1 MSSYTK
7 RARSW
12 DCFQRAKAGAAD
24 KALLKAHSGAKQL
37 PWGRRG
43 LYNRSYGLGSTG
55 KAEHLGR
62 EQLIDGKSNN
72 TTSVHKTELMRVKTG
87 FWQYLERPEWKRPQ

>member
-1 MSSYTK
+1 M
-7 RARSW
+7 
-12 DCFQRAKAGAAD
+12 D
-24 KALLKAHSGAKQL
+24 
-37 PWGRRG
+37 WGVLER
-43 LYNRSYGLGSTG
+43 L
-55 KAEHLGR
+55 EHPGR